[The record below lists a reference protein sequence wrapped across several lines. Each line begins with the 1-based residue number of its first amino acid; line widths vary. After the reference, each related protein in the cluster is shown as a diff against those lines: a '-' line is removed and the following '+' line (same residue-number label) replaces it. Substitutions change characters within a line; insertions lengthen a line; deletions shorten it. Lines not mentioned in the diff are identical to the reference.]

1 MKSKKENLEAW
12 RKERKER
19 KALKKKERE
28 AWRKEQKALKKK
40 RKAWG
45 LMPQQLER
53 IRRLKKENQGKTF
66 NSKGQVVGSLRSVSG
81 GNWQLNW
88 CHYRCHYRLDVSYFI
103 FNDKAEGI
111 AW

>member
-1 MKSKKENLEAW
+1 MIKKETKA
-12 RKERKER
+12 ERKKR
-19 KALKKKERE
+19 KALKKKR
-28 AWRKEQKALKKK
+28 R
-40 RKAWG
+40 AWG

-88 CHYRCHYRLDVSYFI
+88 CHYRLDVSYFI
-103 FNDKAEGI
+103 YNDRAEGF
-111 AW
+111 AC